1 MLKMIGLSMILAA
14 SSAMGLRLAAT
25 AKRQQTQTLAL
36 IDAIL
41 RLRHELQCSLTPL
54 PQAFSLLSRSENREI
69 GAFFGNI
76 ATRVQCAD
84 GCAVGFACRRALTK
98 TAGLCLPEA
107 ARQALISLF
116 DTLGK
121 YDLEGN
127 LQALDLALSRLR
139 EQARTLRDQVRGR
152 CRTYLTL
159 GVCTG
164 LAVAVILL

>member
-1 MLKMIGLSMILAA
+1 
-14 SSAMGLRLAAT
+14 MGLRLAAT
-25 AKRQQTQTLAL
+25 AKKQQTQTLAL
-36 IDAIL
+36 IDATL
-41 RLRHELQCSLTPL
+41 RLRHELQYNLTPL
-54 PQAFSLLSRSENREI
+54 PEVFELLSRAANREI

-76 ATRVQCAD
+76 AARVQRVE
-84 GCAVGFACRRALTK
+84 GCAVGFACRRSLAK
-98 TAGLCLPEA
+98 TPGLCLPEGT
-107 ARQALISLF
+107 RQTLMSLF

-127 LQALDLALSRLR
+127 LQAIDLALSRLR
-139 EQARTLRDQVRGR
+139 EQARGLHDSVRAR